1 MSLDQE
7 TKKRGFDLYATEGTV
22 RRLTPYITA
31 VKTGIEGHWI
41 VEQKED
47 KWTCDCINGVKSGI
61 CEHIYAAQ
69 LAQMAKRGFQKTIA
83 PPEEPAMKCKHCGS
97 PALRRVG
104 LEYSTRGISQRYY
117 CNDCKRKFQVRI
129 IASERTAKKL
139 PPEALWLLAKIGYEV
154 TRLNELLLQLDSKL
168 TGLGRDQDSA

>member
-7 TKKRGFDLYATEGTV
+7 TKKRGFDLYATEGMV

-31 VKTGIEGHWI
+31 VKTGIEGYWV

-47 KWTCDCINGVKSGI
+47 KWTCDCINGVKGGA

-69 LAQMAKRGFQKTIA
+69 LAQMAKRSFEKEIT
-83 PPEEPAMKCKHCGS
+83 PSEEPAMKCKHCGS

-104 LEYSTRGISQRYY
+104 HEYSTRGISQRYY
-117 CNDCKRKFQVRI
+117 CNDCKRKSNVRI
-129 IASERTAKKL
+129 IASQKTATSI
-139 PPEALWLLAKIGYEV
+139 PAEALWLLAKVTQEV
-154 TRLNELLLQLDSKL
+154 AKLNELLLQLDIKL
-168 TGLGRDQDSA
+168 ARYTNKE